1 MAQTKWYQLDN
12 AAKIVPSTAG
22 GSDSRVFRIT
32 CELKEEVDPEIL
44 QRAVTTAAR
53 EFPHFSSILKEGM
66 FWYYLDQS
74 NLEAEVT
81 PDNRPA
87 LDTIYRE
94 GRRNLLYRVNYYG
107 RRINL
112 EMFDHVAGL
121 KPCFH
126 CRRIR
131 YDLPQLQMTVSRA
144 AGSDRQ
150 DDAFGKYYKKEK
162 EKPEGQ
168 KNAPVRAYHLRGDR
182 DENLQ
187 NHLLEGTVSVAA
199 FLAAARE
206 RNATVAELSTALFI
220 QATLREMSVRDK
232 KLPIVLSVPVNL
244 RNYFPSETARN
255 FFGVINVVYDPALY
269 EGTLESII
277 PVVRE
282 SFRKQLRQDQVELT
296 MNSYAAL
303 EHNIAVKVVP
313 LLIKNLVVSAINAR
327 MQRGITGTISNVGK
341 ITVPE
346 EMAPYIEKFSCFM
359 AAPEVQVCLCSY
371 KDKLVFGVASAFIQQ
386 PIIRDFFR
394 DMVDMGIEVVL
405 ESNDFDRAVPAFGE
419 GPGAQSS
426 GGAEVRSDAAA
437 KLGAEE
443 RSDAAAKPDA
453 EARSDAAAR
462 PGAEVRS
469 DAAAKLGT
477 EVRSDAAAKPGAEER
492 SDAAAKP
499 DAELRP
505 DAVVEPH
512 AGAEPAGSAE
522 GDSAGKEAP

>member
-12 AAKIVPSTAG
+12 AAKIVPSTTG

-32 CELKEEVDPEIL
+32 CELKEEVDPEAL
-44 QRAVTTAAR
+44 QSAVTSAAR

-74 NLEAEVT
+74 DLEAEVT
-81 PDNRPA
+81 PDNQPA

-94 GRRNLLYRVNYYG
+94 GRRNLLYRVNYFG

-112 EMFDHVAGL
+112 EMFHVLTDGTGAFEFLKVILAEYCRKRYGL
-121 KPCFH
+121 E
-126 CRRIR
+126 
-131 YDLPQLQMTVSRA
+131 QLQITVSRA

-150 DDAFGKYYKKEK
+150 DDAFGKYYKKGK
-162 EKPEGQ
+162 DKSEGQ
-168 KNAPVRAYHLRGDR
+168 KTAPVRAYHLRGDR

-187 NHLLEGTVSVAA
+187 NHLLEGTVSVAS

-220 QATLREMSVRDK
+220 QAALREMSVRDK
-232 KLPIVLSVPVNL
+232 KYPIVLSVPVNL
-244 RNYFPSETARN
+244 RNYFPSNTARN

-282 SFRKQLRQDQVELT
+282 SFRKQLKQDQVELM

-313 LLIKNLVVSAINAR
+313 LLIKNLVVSAINAK

-346 EMAPYIEKFSCFM
+346 EMEPYIQKFSCFM
-359 AAPEVQVCLCSY
+359 AAPEVQICLCSY
-371 KDKLVFGVASAFIQQ
+371 KDELVFGVASAFIQQ
-386 PIIRDFFR
+386 PVIRDFFR

-405 ESNDFDRAVPAFGE
+405 ESNDFDR
-419 GPGAQSS
+419 
-426 GGAEVRSDAAA
+426 
-437 KLGAEE
+437 
-443 RSDAAAKPDA
+443 
-453 EARSDAAAR
+453 
-462 PGAEVRS
+462 
-469 DAAAKLGT
+469 GT
-477 EVRSDAAAKPGAEER
+477 EVRPAAQAGGGAVTRPDVQASGGAVTR
-492 SDAAAKP
+492 SDVQASGGAAT
-499 DAELRP
+499 RP
-505 DAVVEPH
+505 GVQAGGGAATETA
-512 AGAEPAGSAE
+512 AGAS
-522 GDSAGKEAP
+522 GDPAGKEAP